1 MSANSVTKIIR
12 LECLESSDLVN
23 PEYHIDFM
31 CQVCYVRDKITT
43 NKIRIMETKDKV
55 LATMKEA
62 GTPLNAGKIAE
73 LSGID
78 RKEVDKAMK
87 QLKEEG
93 AIVSPVRC
101 KWAPAE

>member
-1 MSANSVTKIIR
+1 MVSGLFEGCSHAIT
-12 LECLESSDLVN
+12 SDRRTL
-23 PEYHIDFM
+23 
-31 CQVCYVRDKITT
+31 TT
-43 NKIRIMETKDKV
+43 LIFKKKGLLIMETKEKV
-55 LATMKEA
+55 LQTMKEA
-62 GTPLNAGKIAE
+62 GAPLNAGKIAE

>member
-1 MSANSVTKIIR
+1 
-12 LECLESSDLVN
+12 
-23 PEYHIDFM
+23 
-31 CQVCYVRDKITT
+31 
-43 NKIRIMETKDKV
+43 METKDKV

-62 GTPLNAGKIAE
+62 GEPLNAGNIAE

-87 QLKEEG
+87 QLKDEG

-101 KWAPAE
+101 KWEPAK